1 MEFKL
6 QLASVDDIL
15 KQDMSDPISQVV
27 ADYADILTAVVEE
40 EESYLRGQISF
51 ERFKDMV
58 NEFQEKGYGRY
69 PMTSDRYPILVSVSE
84 DGVLSLTLYDAY
96 IE

>member
-15 KQDMSDPISQVV
+15 KQDMSDPVSQVV
-27 ADYADILTAVVEE
+27 ADYADILTVVVEK

-58 NEFQEKGYGRY
+58 NEFQEKVYGRY
-69 PMTSDRYPILVSVSE
+69 PMTSDQYPILVSVSE
-84 DGVLSLTLYDAY
+84 DGVLSLTLYDDY

>member
-15 KQDMSDPISQVV
+15 KQDMSDPVSQGV
-27 ADYADILTAVVEE
+27 ADYADILTAVVEK
-40 EESYLRGQISF
+40 EESYLRGHISF

-58 NEFQEKGYGRY
+58 NEFQKKEYGRY
-69 PMTSDRYPILVSVSE
+69 PMTSDQYPILVSVSE
-84 DGVLSLTLYDAY
+84 DGILSLTLYDAY
-96 IE
+96 TL

>member
-84 DGVLSLTLYDAY
+84 DGVLSMTLYDAY

>member
-15 KQDMSDPISQVV
+15 KQDMSDPVSQVV
-27 ADYADILTAVVEE
+27 ADYADILTVVVEK

-58 NEFQEKGYGRY
+58 NEFQEKEYGRY
-69 PMTSDRYPILVSVSE
+69 PMTSDQYPILVSVSE